1 MKKLFSTI
9 LLFAAVIAFAQVAYT
24 FTVQT
29 GDFKI
34 TTDQTYKV
42 VTSAQTG
49 NFTTQVGAP
58 RLPVYTRSFVLPSGS
73 TVTNINISN
82 QGQVLLD
89 GNADIY
95 PAQPPQ
101 DWVSEPAFVS
111 PDLAVYNSANP
122 YPANTVVKTGDGSAQ
137 GYHIVTLDICPFKYI
152 PNQKK
157 LYLY

>member
-1 MKKLFSTI
+1 MKKLFFTI

-89 GNADIY
+89 GNANIY
-95 PAQPPQ
+95 PAQP
-101 DWVSEPAFVS
+101 VVAFDSIPEFVP
-111 PDLAVYNSANP
+111 PDATIYNSGNP
-122 YPANTVVKTGDGSAQ
+122 FPAETVILRSDAYTM
-137 GYHIVTLDICPFKYI
+137 GYRINEIRYFKKEQRAI
-152 PNQKK
+152 SSS
-157 LYLY
+157 